1 MALTTLSFTIFYSAV
16 ETKYLY
22 SLVQTVVRAP
32 NFSTPPLGLRMSFS
46 EILNSNFVSFTNKPK
61 QAKHK
66 TNAKRTSQPIG
77 CVHTC
82 KSTNAFPRG
91 QLPKWQILF
100 EKLSLVRMN
109 SLSDIHLCHSPLSEL
124 QPLSLIL
131 DIQNRCKAAF
141 TQCLVH

>member
-22 SLVQTVVRAP
+22 SYTNIYAP
-32 NFSTPPLGLRMSFS
+32 KFSTPPLGLRMSFS

-66 TNAKRTSQPIG
+66 TNAKRTSQLIS

-91 QLPKWQILF
+91 QLPKWQILS
-100 EKLSLVRMN
+100 EKLSLVKMN
-109 SLSDIHLCHSPLSEL
+109 SLSDIHLCHSPLSE
-124 QPLSLIL
+124 QQSLSLIL

-141 TQCLVH
+141 TQCLMH